1 MTPLKA
7 LFSLIAR
14 ATCALKRGLVN
25 SPKPCLPLFIIHY
38 ALELYC
44 RSHFFIPDSPY
55 LRFSHSVMSDS
66 LQPHEPQHNSPPCPS
81 PTPRVHLNSCPLSRW
96 CHPSMSSSVIPFSS
110 CLQSFPASGSF
121 QMSQL
126 FTSGGQNIGVSVQHW
141 SFQWTPR
148 ADLF

>member
-1 MTPLKA
+1 MIPLKA

-44 RSHFFIPDSPY
+44 RSHFFIPDSPH

-66 LQPHEPQHNSPPCPS
+66 VTPWTAAHQASLSITTISWSLLKLMSIESVMPS
-81 PTPRVHLNSCPLSRW
+81 NCLTLSSR
-96 CHPSMSSSVIPFSS
+96 
-110 CLQSFPASGSF
+110 LQSFPASGSF

-126 FTSGGQNIGVSVQHW
+126 FTSGGQNIGVSVQHQ
-141 SFQWTPR
+141 SFQ
-148 ADLF
+148 